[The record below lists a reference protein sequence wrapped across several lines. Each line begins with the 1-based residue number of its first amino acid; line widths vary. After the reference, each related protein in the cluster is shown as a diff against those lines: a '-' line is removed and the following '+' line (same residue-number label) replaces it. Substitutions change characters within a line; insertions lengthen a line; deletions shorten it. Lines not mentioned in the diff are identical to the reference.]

1 MQRRCVRGSSSSN
14 QESHPQPL
22 QSTSEKTKE
31 QHKHKTMENP
41 HQKSWH
47 NECHAVIEEDL
58 KIALETMNL

>member
-1 MQRRCVRGSSSSN
+1 MCERQQLQQSGKP
-14 QESHPQPL
+14 PQPL

-31 QHKHKTMENP
+31 QHKHKTTENP